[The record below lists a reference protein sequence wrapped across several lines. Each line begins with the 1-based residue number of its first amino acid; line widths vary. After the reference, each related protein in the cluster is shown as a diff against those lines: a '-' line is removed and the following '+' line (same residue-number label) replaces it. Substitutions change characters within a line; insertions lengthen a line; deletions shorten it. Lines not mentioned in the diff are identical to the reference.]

1 MTDTQSKQHH
11 RSVRPDAAIIIRS
24 LVGAFLG
31 IASIAAI
38 DQFFLND
45 SDLML
50 MIGAF
55 GATAVLVYGA
65 PFSPLAQPYNVV
77 VGHAISAFVGV
88 SVFMVVGE
96 ANWLSSGLAV
106 SFAITAMQLTRSVH
120 PPGGATALIA
130 VVASPVIHELGYMY
144 ILFPVVTGA
153 LVLVG
158 IAYVSNNFKNQRRW
172 PIFWY

>member
-1 MTDTQSKQHH
+1 MTEAHSKQHH
-11 RSVRPDAAIIIRS
+11 RSVRPNAAGILRS
-24 LVGAFLG
+24 LIGAFLG

-38 DQFFLND
+38 DQFFMND

-65 PFSPLAQPYNVV
+65 PYSPLAQPYNVI
-77 VGHAISAFVGV
+77 VGHIISAFIGV
-88 SVFMVVGE
+88 TVFLVVGE
-96 ANWLSSGLAV
+96 ANWLSTGLAV
-106 SFAITAMQLTRSVH
+106 SLAITAMQLTRSVH

-144 ILFPVVTGA
+144 VLFPVATGA
-153 LVLVG
+153 VILVC
-158 IAYVSNNFKNQRRW
+158 IAYVSNNFRNQRPW